1 MRNPRRSIPVIT
13 IAIVG
18 MLLFALPAV
27 AQERTFEVTITNVTR
42 GQIVSPPLVVA
53 HDDSI
58 SLFTPGEAAS
68 EPLAQI
74 AEDAVYGPMLD
85 LLESS
90 DAVSGYAMGGGPLL
104 PGASMTLELTASGD
118 NGRIS
123 AIGMLVTTNDAFFGF
138 ETIEPPNVVLPM
150 GGPVPFDFEA
160 NAYDAGS
167 EANTESCEHIPGPPC
182 GNPGVRVT
190 DGAEGYVH
198 VHAGVHGLADLVPAD
213 HDWRNPVVEISIE
226 HVN

>member
-1 MRNPRRSIPVIT
+1 MVLAVI
-13 IAIVG
+13 G
-18 MLLFALPAV
+18 MLMFALPAV

-42 GQIVSPPLVVA
+42 GQIISPPLVVA

-85 LLESS
+85 LLDSS
-90 DAVSGYAMGGGPLL
+90 AAVTGYAMGEGPLM
-104 PGASMTLELTASGD
+104 PGASVTLELTASGG

-123 AIGMLVTTNDAFFGF
+123 AVGMLVTTNDAFFGF
-138 ETIEPPNVVLPM
+138 ESIEPPNVALPM
-150 GGPVPFDFEA
+150 TGRVPFDFEA

-190 DGAEGYVH
+190 DGAEGFVH
-198 VHAGVHGLADLVPAD
+198 VHAGVHGGGDLMPAS
-213 HDWRNPVVEISIE
+213 HDWRNPVVEISITRT
-226 HVN
+226 N